1 MPLGC
6 FPFSLV
12 EQFFLTFLRDFWTP
26 LPSQTFPGPTSLSIR
41 RRSLQSATCTAHC
54 SDAAPRGSPEAP
66 PVTSK
71 RLAVFPMSSGQCF
84 PCQVHGKWQFLEWQL
99 RLVLCYHTWGWQ
111 MLAESRAALPSLK
124 PLSLHTVPPASC
136 LQAGICTFMP
146 AWDRQK
152 SSTKPDMSASE
163 KALTETGR
171 TSEWA

>member
-1 MPLGC
+1 MPLGR

-12 EQFFLTFLRDFWTP
+12 EQFFLTFLRGFWTL

-54 SDAAPRGSPEAP
+54 SDAGTGGSPEAP
-66 PVTSK
+66 PVTLK
-71 RLAVFPMSSGQCF
+71 RLAVFPMSPGQCF

-124 PLSLHTVPPASC
+124 PPSLHTVPPASC

-163 KALTETGR
+163 KALTETGQ